1 MDQMRNLLSAA
12 VLLALAIPAHTN
24 EVRIPY
30 SVSCTIIANDD
41 GENSRETFKLD
52 FPKLDNRVP
61 VGRYAMPYAGDVAYW
76 MGHMDRQGVF
86 RLTSGD
92 FFPGSTIV
100 VSSIKYGNFDDIG
113 DMVVLLNG
121 KKISH
126 GTCIWP
132 DLRPRSDWRRSATTM
147 GRAER
152 LVGNPAASADVAPN
166 LPVGL
171 SAGGECLCRS
181 CRTARGRS
189 AWA

>member
-61 VGRYAMPYAGDVAYW
+61 VGRYAMPYAGDVALLD
-76 MGHMDRQGVF
+76 GAHGPCKVCC

-92 FFPGSTIV
+92 FFPGRT
-100 VSSIKYGNFDDIG
+100 
-113 DMVVLLNG
+113 
-121 KKISH
+121 H
-126 GTCIWP
+126 
-132 DLRPRSDWRRSATTM
+132 RRLEHQV
-147 GRAER
+147 RQ
-152 LVGNPAASADVAPN
+152 L
-166 LPVGL
+166 
-171 SAGGECLCRS
+171 
-181 CRTARGRS
+181 
-189 AWA
+189 